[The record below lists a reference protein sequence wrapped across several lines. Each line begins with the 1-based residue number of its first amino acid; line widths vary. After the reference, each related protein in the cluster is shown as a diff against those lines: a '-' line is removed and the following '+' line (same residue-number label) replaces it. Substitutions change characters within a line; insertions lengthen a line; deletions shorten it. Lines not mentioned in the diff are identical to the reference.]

1 MGKEIDLSRKTVTED
16 KDGNALITGK
26 VSTEGAIV
34 DAKDLT
40 TKEYVDN
47 AIAKASIGG
56 EVDTSGFALKSDIGD
71 KANLKTNDKSSIVN
85 SINEI
90 AESYAT
96 AEYVD
101 VNIEKEVGKR
111 TDLATDNK
119 NTIVASINEVHNK
132 LELKADKS
140 ELFSGSYNDLTN
152 KPIIPSIDGLAT
164 ESYVDNKVAELV
176 DSAPEAL
183 NTLNEL
189 AQALGDNPNFATTV
203 SEEIGKKANDAD
215 LAAVAKSG
223 SYNDLSNKPEIP
235 SIQGLASEA
244 YVNNKLANLQLV
256 KITQAKY
263 DALETKDPNTLYL
276 IVE

>member
-71 KANLKTNDKSSIVN
+71 IANLKTNDKSSIVN
-85 SINEI
+85 SINEM

-96 AEYVD
+96 ADYVD

-111 TDLATDNK
+111 TDLATENK
-119 NTIVASINEVHNK
+119 NTIVASINEVHNE

-140 ELFSGSYNDLTN
+140 ELFSGSYNDLSN
-152 KPIIPSIDGLAT
+152 KPSIPSIDGLAT

-256 KITQAKY
+256 KITQAEY

>member
-1 MGKEIDLSRKTVTED
+1 MSQIKITQGTKDYIAQEID
-16 KDGNALITGK
+16 
-26 VSTEGAIV
+26 
-34 DAKDLT
+34 
-40 TKEYVDN
+40 
-47 AIAKASIGG
+47 
-56 EVDTSGFALKSDIGD
+56 
-71 KANLKTNDKSSIVN
+71 
-85 SINEI
+85 
-90 AESYAT
+90 
-96 AEYVD
+96 
-101 VNIEKEVGKR
+101 
-111 TDLATDNK
+111 
-119 NTIVASINEVHNK
+119 NK
-132 LELKADKS
+132 LA
-140 ELFSGSYNDLTN
+140 G
-152 KPIIPSIDGLAT
+152 
-164 ESYVDNKVAELV
+164 LV

-256 KITQAKY
+256 KITQAEY
-263 DALETKDPNTLYL
+263 DDLETKDPNTLYL

>member
-1 MGKEIDLSRKTVTED
+1 MSQIKITQGTKDYIAQEID
-16 KDGNALITGK
+16 
-26 VSTEGAIV
+26 
-34 DAKDLT
+34 
-40 TKEYVDN
+40 
-47 AIAKASIGG
+47 
-56 EVDTSGFALKSDIGD
+56 
-71 KANLKTNDKSSIVN
+71 
-85 SINEI
+85 
-90 AESYAT
+90 
-96 AEYVD
+96 
-101 VNIEKEVGKR
+101 
-111 TDLATDNK
+111 
-119 NTIVASINEVHNK
+119 NK
-132 LELKADKS
+132 LA
-140 ELFSGSYNDLTN
+140 G
-152 KPIIPSIDGLAT
+152 
-164 ESYVDNKVAELV
+164 LV

-256 KITQAKY
+256 KITQAEY
-263 DALETKDPNTLYL
+263 EALETKDPNTLYL